1 MRHLLFLLS
10 ICLVTFQLSAQ
21 ELVVEYPY
29 NPNVENDSNIG
40 VEDLMALLA
49 SFGMDFEVEELLVDE
64 VYLSEW
70 LQSLSLAL
78 IQQQNEIDSLG
89 LILSELVEGD
99 AVISPCQGENY
110 ISYHGYDYPV
120 IEVGNQCWFAENL
133 RSENYADGT
142 EINNS
147 TTPIVGINPSYLEL
161 NQPFIEHIVLGEQGH
176 YYSLGV
182 ITNDLN
188 ICPAGW
194 GVPSYGDWL
203 ELGMTV
209 DVNLGGYFLKD
220 SSQWNGIDEF
230 GFKAVPSGVAY
241 GDFQSPDGVQ
251 YYLSNCNSYPS
262 DEDFYGEIENF
273 MMSDFPDCLFAY
285 EGGFLTCSELLT
297 SFIDQL
303 AIEYVFELDSAIY
316 PPVDEEDLLL
326 IHENPTS
333 LFLGP
338 DCNSLSDVLEYYGLN
353 GGYNIWDLNRA
364 VWWTSSPVLIS
375 DTVTFEYQ
383 FGEFDRSYVSLST
396 ESTEIYGITNWA
408 RSGLPQNMQIRCI
421 KD

>member
-70 LQSLSLAL
+70 LQSLSMAL

-99 AVISPCQGENY
+99 AVISPCLGENY

-147 TTPIVGINPSYLEL
+147 TTLVEGINPSYLEL
-161 NQPFIEHIVLGEQGH
+161 NQSFIEHIILGEQGH

-182 ITNDLN
+182 ITNNLN

-194 GVPSYGDWL
+194 SVPSYSDWL
-203 ELGMTV
+203 ELGMAV

-230 GFKAVPSGVAY
+230 GFNAMPYGVAF
-241 GDFQSPDGVQ
+241 GDF
-251 YYLSNCNSYPS
+251 LSMYNDIFQECHSYPQNT
-262 DEDFYGEIENF
+262 DFYWDLENF
-273 MMSDFPDCLFAY
+273 MMSDFPDCLFVS

-316 PPVDEEDLLL
+316 PPVDDEDLLF
-326 IHENPTS
+326 IYESSSS

-338 DCNSLSDVLEYYGLN
+338 DCNSPESVIEFFGFD
-353 GGYNIWDLNRA
+353 GGYYIEDDPQRA
-364 VWWTSSPVLIS
+364 VWWTSSPILSS
-375 DTVTFEYQ
+375 DTLSPEYE
-383 FGEFDRSYVSLST
+383 FGELERSYVSLSR
-396 ESTEIYGITNWA
+396 ESTEIYGVTHWA
-408 RSGLPQNMQIRCI
+408 KSGLNENMQIRCI